1 MTEDQ
6 RSGALAGLKVLVVE
20 DQYFLADEIS
30 HALTDAGADVV
41 GPFREMSDGY
51 EAVERNS
58 QLAGAVLDINLDGI
72 MVFPI
77 ADALRARGIPFVFTT
92 GYDERAIPAAYCDVP
107 RCEKPI
113 NAADVIRILGNLVK
127 QA

>member
-6 RSGALAGLKVLVVE
+6 RSGALTGLKVLVVE

-30 HALTDAGADVV
+30 QALTDAGADVV
-41 GPFREMSDGY
+41 GPFREMADGY
-51 EAVERNS
+51 EALERNPN
-58 QLAGAVLDINLDGI
+58 LAGAVLDINLDGI

-77 ADALRARGIPFVFTT
+77 ADALRARGVPFLFTT
-92 GYDERAIPAAYCDVP
+92 GYDERSIPTAYCDVP

-113 NAADVIRILGNLVK
+113 NAADVIRRLDNLVK
-127 QA
+127 QV